1 MSGPGTSERTR
12 PARTL
17 PGLLTLL
24 VLAAVPLACG
34 SPNKPPTPAKATAAR
49 TPEFSVSSTFS
60 LPGPPTAGAPGAPT
74 PSQGAVPRPSDQP
87 LQGRTIV
94 LDPGHDGGNAAA
106 PDAINRQV
114 DAGGFQK
121 ACDTVGAQTNGAGA
135 YSEHAFT
142 FDVVTRMTAVLRGRG
157 ATVVLTRRDDTG
169 VGPCVDQRAAIGNTA
184 ANGGPADV
192 ALSVHADGGPPSGR
206 GFHVIRPGELPGRND
221 AIIADSRSLAMAVH
235 AAMLTVA
242 EPPANYIGADGYD
255 VRTDLGGL
263 NLSTVPK
270 VFVECGNMRNA
281 VDAARLVDPAY
292 RQQLA
297 VALSNA
303 LADYLFGR

>member
-1 MSGPGTSERTR
+1 MRRDRRVR
-12 PARTL
+12 PLRSL
-17 PGLLTLL
+17 PGLLGLL

-34 SPNKPPTPAKATAAR
+34 SADKAPTPAKATAAR

-60 LPGPPTAGAPGAPT
+60 LPGLPTVGAPAAPT
-74 PSQGAVPRPSDQP
+74 PSHGVVPRPSERP

-94 LDPGHDGGNAAA
+94 LDAGHNGGNAAA

-121 ACDTVGAQTNGAGA
+121 ACDTVGAQTNGTGYA
-135 YSEHAFT
+135 EHAFT
-142 FDVVTRMTAVLRGRG
+142 FDVVTRMTAVLRARG

-184 ANGGPADV
+184 LNGGPADV
-192 ALSVHADGGPPSGR
+192 ALSVHADGGPASGR
-206 GFHVIRPGELPGRND
+206 GFHVIRPGDLPGRND
-221 AIIADSRSLAMAVH
+221 GIIADSRSLSLAVH
-235 AAMLTVA
+235 AAMLSVN
-242 EPPANYIGADGYD
+242 EPPANYIGTDGYD

-281 VDAARLVDPAY
+281 IDAARLVDPVY

-297 VALSNA
+297 VALSDG
-303 LADYLFGR
+303 LDDYLFGR